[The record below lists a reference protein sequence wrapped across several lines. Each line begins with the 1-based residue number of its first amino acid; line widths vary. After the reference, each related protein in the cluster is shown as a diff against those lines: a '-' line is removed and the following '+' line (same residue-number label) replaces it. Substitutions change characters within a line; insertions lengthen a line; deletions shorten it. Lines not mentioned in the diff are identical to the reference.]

1 VDPVRVLANMAAGV
15 AIVSAGILWVRATLD
30 QMGLDDDNVSRGWTI
45 ATVGVLVGALLA
57 AVSVP

>member
-1 VDPVRVLANMAAGV
+1 MDPVRVLANMAAGV

-45 ATVGVLVGALLA
+45 ATVGVLVGALLP